1 MKTIKKALLVDDS
14 DATIFFN
21 KIVLSKT
28 GYIDEVLIAK
38 DGLEALQVIKSGE
51 FPEIIFLDINMPV
64 MNGWEFLSEFGKLE
78 SALQNTTIILMI
90 GAELTTEDKEFTQSI
105 AQIKEFSGKM
115 LSRVFVD
122 TIMTKYFNK
131 ELTLVE

>member
-28 GYIDEVLIAK
+28 GYVDEVLVAK
-38 DGLEALQVIKSGE
+38 DGLEALQIIKSGVV
-51 FPEIIFLDINMPV
+51 PEIIFLDINMPV
-64 MNGWEFLSEFGKLE
+64 MNGWEFLSEFSKLE
-78 SALQNTTIILMI
+78 STLKDSTIILMI
-90 GAELTTEDKEFTQSI
+90 GAELTKEDKELAESI
-105 AQIKEFSGKM
+105 DQIKEFSGKM

-122 TIMTKYFNK
+122 TIITKFFDK
-131 ELTLVE
+131 KLTLVG